1 MAKFKSAL
9 VTQASGSIGGMT
21 FSRNKGGMYIR
32 SRALVTNPNTIYQQ
46 TVRGR
51 FSALAAAWTNVLTA
65 GQRELWGIYGE
76 LVPVTNSL
84 GDQINL
90 SGLAWYQACNGARM
104 QASLA
109 RIDDA
114 PTNFTLCELTNPIV
128 ASVTASTDV
137 ASVVITNSDEWATAT
152 GGALIV
158 QASRGQNPSVNFFK
172 GPYRFADVVAGASTP
187 PTSPQSIDLPFDVA
201 AGQKVFFQ
209 FRAVAP
215 DGRISAPFRTV
226 GTAA

>member
-9 VTQASGSIGGMT
+9 LTQASGSVGGLT
-21 FSRNKGGMYIR
+21 FSRNRGGMYIR
-32 SRALVTNPNTIYQQ
+32 SRALVTNPNSVYQQ
-46 TVRGR
+46 QVRGR
-51 FSALAAAWTNVLTA
+51 FAALAAAWTNVLTTA
-65 GQRELWGIYGE
+65 QREIWTIYGE
-76 LVPVTNSL
+76 LVPTTNSM
-84 GDQINL
+84 GDAINL
-90 SGLAWYQACNGARM
+90 SGFAWYQAMNGARM
-104 QASLA
+104 QAGLA
-109 RIDDA
+109 RVDDC

-137 ASVVITNSDEWATAT
+137 ASVVIDNGDEWATAT

-158 QASRGQNPSVNFFK
+158 LASRGQNPSVNYFK
-172 GPYRFADVVAGASTP
+172 GPYRFADVVLGAATP
-187 PTSPQSIDLPFDVA
+187 PTSPQSIDLPFDYA

-226 GTAA
+226 GSAA